1 LEVFDMRLGRPAV
14 ITGVQREELW
24 RRYRAGETVLGIG
37 RALAQRQ
44 TTIHRV
50 LQATGGI
57 APAQRTRSSRVLS
70 FGEREEISRGIAAG
84 RSFRA
89 IAKTLDRAISTVS
102 QEVARHGGRCQYR
115 AAEADWTAWQSARRP
130 KSCLLVLNRDLQRT
144 VAVKLKEDW
153 SPQQIAGWL
162 RDQYP
167 GNPEMWVSHETI
179 YRSLFVQARG
189 ALKKELIGHLR
200 SKRRIRRSRHAT
212 DRGLG
217 RGEIADAIS
226 IRQRPAEVEDR
237 AVPGH
242 WEGDLVEGSR
252 GTYIAT
258 LVERRSRFVIL
269 VKLSEKGSEAV
280 VGALIKAVRKL
291 PTAIRKSLTWDQ
303 GMELANHAKFTVAT
317 DVQVY
322 FCDPYSP
329 WQRGSNENTNGLLRQ
344 YYPKGTD
351 LSGVSQAQLDIVAR
365 KLNTRPRETLEW
377 KTPAYILGTS
387 VSTTH

>member
-1 LEVFDMRLGRPAV
+1 MRLGRPAI
-14 ITGVQREELW
+14 ITGAQREELW
-24 RRYRAGETVLGIG
+24 RRYKAGETILGIG
-37 RALAQRQ
+37 RALGQRQ

-57 APAQRTRSSRVLS
+57 APAPRRRSSRVLS
-70 FGEREEISRGIAAG
+70 MDEREEISRGICAG
-84 RSFRA
+84 DSFRT
-89 IAKTLDRAISTVS
+89 IAKRLNRAVSTVS
-102 QEVARHGGRCQYR
+102 QEVARHGGPQRYR
-115 AAEADWTAWQSARRP
+115 ATEADWAAWESARRP
-130 KSCLLVLNRDLQRT
+130 KMCLLARNRAVQRL
-144 VAVKLKEDW
+144 VAVKLKDDW

-162 RDQYP
+162 RDEHP
-167 GNPEMWVSHETI
+167 DNPEMWVSHETI

-200 SKRRIRRSRHAT
+200 SRRRIRRSCHAT
-212 DRGLG
+212 DRGIG
-217 RGEIADAIS
+217 RGEITDAVS

-269 VKLSEKGSEAV
+269 VKLSEKKTEAV
-280 VGALIKAVRKL
+280 VDALIKAVRKL
-291 PTAIRKSLTWDQ
+291 PAALRRSLTWDR

-344 YYPKGTD
+344 YYPKGKD
-351 LSGVSQAQLDIVAR
+351 LSAVTQSQLDVVAR
-365 KLNTRPRETLEW
+365 KLNTRPRQTLQW
-377 KTPAYILGTS
+377 KTPAHILNTS
-387 VSTTH
+387 VSTTP